1 MNGAMS
7 NLPLVSLRCDQLEA
21 FERDGYLLLPGLLG
35 LDEVAR
41 YTSIVD
47 ELERG
52 ERAEKNLKP
61 TDSIEIRDSVARA
74 PELLPLISHPA
85 ALGAMLDILGW
96 DIQLTTSHTFVR
108 VPNPDAQTSF
118 KAIDW
123 HTDGPKLAVPTER
136 GAVQPRLY
144 AKIGYFLTDLS
155 RPDSGNLRVVPGSNH
170 LSARPPLDENGEP
183 QGAIQVLT
191 KPGDAVLFENRLWHA
206 VGPNYAGVAR
216 KNLYIGYCHR
226 WMKAIDFTRQS
237 DALLQQAS
245 PIEKQLLGQASNAL
259 SFYLPDRYPDDVP
272 LRDLARVGASD

>member
-1 MNGAMS
+1 MS
-7 NLPLVSLRCDQLEA
+7 NTTQPIRLSASQLEA
-21 FERDGYLLLPGLLG
+21 FERDGYLLLPGLL
-35 LDEVAR
+35 DESEVAH
-41 YTSIVD
+41 YISVVD
-47 ELERG
+47 ELERR
-52 ERAEKNLKP
+52 ERAEKNLSS

-108 VPNPDAQTSF
+108 VPNPDAQTAF

-123 HTDGPKLAVPTER
+123 HNDGPKLSVPTGR

-144 AKIGYFLTDLS
+144 AKIGYFFTDLS
-155 RPDSGNLRVVPGSNH
+155 QPDAGNLRVVPGSNH

-183 QGAIQVLT
+183 EGAIQILT

-216 KNLYIGYCHR
+216 KNVYIGYCHR
-226 WMKAIDFTRQS
+226 WMKAIDFLRQS
-237 DALLQQAS
+237 DELLQRAS
-245 PIEKQLLGQASNAL
+245 AVERQLLGQASDAL
-259 SFYLPDRYPDDVP
+259 SFYLPDRYSDDVP
-272 LRDLARVGASD
+272 LRELA